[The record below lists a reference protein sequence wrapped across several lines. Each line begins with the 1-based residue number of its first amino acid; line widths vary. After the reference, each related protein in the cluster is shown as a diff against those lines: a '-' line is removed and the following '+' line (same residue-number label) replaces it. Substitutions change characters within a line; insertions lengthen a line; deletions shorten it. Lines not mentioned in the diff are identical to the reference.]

1 MIRSKV
7 SSAFILSAILI
18 SSLAFISGCT
28 NAPRHETSVAQYVNS
43 SGITFKVKENLVRD
57 PDINSS
63 RVSVNTYRD
72 TVTLSGYIRDQ
83 FQEDK
88 AIEIARN
95 VRGVKYVVDNLV
107 VTNV

>member
-1 MIRSKV
+1 MTRFKLSG
-7 SSAFILSAILI
+7 SSAWAALAVLSLT
-18 SSLAFISGCT
+18 LVSGCAT
-28 NAPRHETSVAQYVNS
+28 RHETNVAQYVHS

-63 RVSVNTYRD
+63 RISVNTYMD
-72 TVTLSGYIRDQ
+72 TVTLSGYVRDQ

-95 VRGVKYVVDNLV
+95 VKGVKYVVDNMI
-107 VTNV
+107 VTNA

>member
-1 MIRSKV
+1 MIRLTA
-7 SSAFILSAILI
+7 SSAFILSAFLI
-18 SSLAFISGCT
+18 SSLISGCT
-28 NAPRHETSVAQYVNS
+28 TTRHETSVAQYVAS
-43 SGITFKVKENLVRD
+43 TGITFKVKENLIRD

-63 RVSVNTYRD
+63 RVAVNTFKD

-95 VRGVKYVVDNLV
+95 VKGVKYVVDNLT
-107 VTNV
+107 VTNA